1 MIYNS
6 VYDKRDVVMAVMAIQ
21 LLIMGVSLTH
31 AYHVI
36 GYLEGQLHTQQELD
50 KAIADAVGP

>member
-6 VYDKRDVVMAVMAIQ
+6 VYDKRDMVMAVMAIQ
-21 LLIMGVSLTH
+21 LFFMGIALTH

-36 GYLEGQLHTQQELD
+36 GYLEGQLHFQQEID

>member
-1 MIYNS
+1 MI
-6 VYDKRDVVMAVMAIQ
+6 YDKRDVVMAVMAIQ
-21 LLIMGVSLTH
+21 LLVMGVSLTH